1 MQRRLSTGARAGH
14 RSGYLLFELLLL
26 LPVLLVLLLAAVQ
39 FGMLLHA
46 RQQLTAASREGCRV
60 AAVGG
65 TQEGVTEMAR
75 QVLGPGRLGDADIQI
90 TLADGTPVT
99 SPADIP
105 AGEAVAVWVRLPARH
120 AVPDL
125 LRFIGYSLRDD
136 QIVGRTV
143 MRRE

>member
-1 MQRRLSTGARAGH
+1 MQRRSSPGARAGL

-26 LPVLLVLLLAAVQ
+26 FPVLLVLILAAVE

-46 RQQLTAASREGCRV
+46 RQQLIAASREGCRV

-65 TQEGVTEMAR
+65 TQEDVAEMVR
-75 QVLGPGRLGDADIQI
+75 QVLGPGRLGDAEVHL
-90 TLADGTPVT
+90 TLADGTPVA
-99 SPADIP
+99 SPSEIP
-105 AGEAVAVWVRLPARH
+105 TGEAVAVWVRLPARY

-136 QIVGRTV
+136 QIIGRTV

>member
-1 MQRRLSTGARAGH
+1 MQRRSSTGARAGH

-26 LPVLLVLLLAAVQ
+26 LPVLLVLILAAVE

-46 RQQLTAASREGCRV
+46 RQQLIAASREGCRV

-65 TQEGVTEMAR
+65 NQEDVAEMAR
-75 QVLGPGRLGDADIQI
+75 QVLGPGRLGDAEIQI
-90 TLADGTPVT
+90 ALADGTPVP
-99 SPADIP
+99 SPAEIP
-105 AGEAVAVWVRLPARH
+105 TGEAVAVWVRLPARY

-136 QIVGRTV
+136 QIVARTV